1 MSQIFNKQGVTKRN
15 NGLFFLSILDIPD
28 GIQHREGGRGSGSEV
43 GVRQTQ
49 RRRQSN
55 VCIDTVAV
63 G

>member
-1 MSQIFNKQGVTKRN
+1 MSQIFNKRGSQKGIMD
-15 NGLFFLSILDIPD
+15 FLSILDIPD